1 MREAGSLPYRK
12 TARRVRAEKGM
23 NNMSE
28 EAKKA
33 IEELVKVTEKNDLAK
48 AFLRGF
54 KSGMETAGGTQEEEK
69 TDAN

>member
-1 MREAGSLPYRK
+1 MQVISKLYK
-12 TARRVRAEKGM
+12 KGM

-33 IEELVKVTEKNDLAK
+33 IEELVKVTENNDLAK

-54 KSGMETAGGTQEEEK
+54 KSGMETAGGAQAEESRKEES
-69 TDAN
+69 A

>member
-1 MREAGSLPYRK
+1 
-12 TARRVRAEKGM
+12 M

-54 KSGMETAGGTQEEEK
+54 KSGMETAGGAKAEESRKE
-69 TDAN
+69 A